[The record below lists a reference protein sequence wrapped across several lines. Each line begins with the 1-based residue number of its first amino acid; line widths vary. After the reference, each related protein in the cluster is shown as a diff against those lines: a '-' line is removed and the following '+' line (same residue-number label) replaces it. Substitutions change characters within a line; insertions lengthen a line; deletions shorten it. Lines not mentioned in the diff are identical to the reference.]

1 MNRLYSIFI
10 IFCATN
16 SFFSIGLADVL
27 LERGSTWKF
36 LKGSE
41 SSSDWLTMDFGR
53 LDWPSGNAPFR
64 YGDGQG
70 GTLLR
75 DMPGRY
81 SVVYLCREFEV
92 QDVSK
97 YSVLDLLVNFDDG
110 FIVWIN
116 GHRVIE

>member
-1 MNRLYSIFI
+1 M
-10 IFCATN
+10 
-16 SFFSIGLADVL
+16 
-27 LERGSTWKF
+27 
-36 LKGSE
+36 
-41 SSSDWLTMDFGR
+41 
-53 LDWPSGNAPFR
+53 
-64 YGDGQG
+64 
-70 GTLLR
+70 LR

-116 GHRVIE
+116 GHRVIEQTPPRKQLSE